1 LADKRRN
8 NGGHSTKGV
17 AGRKSKAEEQRI
29 RDIVSPYVDG
39 AIDAVVNIMKS
50 ADKDADK
57 LAAAKLILAYAYGQP
72 KAEIDL
78 NNNIKGDIPIDKW
91 LTKS

>member
-1 LADKRRN
+1 MADKRRN